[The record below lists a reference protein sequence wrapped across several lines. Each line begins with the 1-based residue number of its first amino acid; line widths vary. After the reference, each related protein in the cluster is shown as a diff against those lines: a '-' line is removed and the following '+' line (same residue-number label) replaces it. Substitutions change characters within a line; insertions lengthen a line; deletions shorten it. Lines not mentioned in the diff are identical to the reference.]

1 MSELTILGEKSTSY
15 PVELLS
21 HSGAHC
27 VVASRRTIPTGA
39 VARIRTAQ
47 GVLLGEVVSCVS
59 RSQVYEVA
67 FRSLNGLPDPPAS
80 SPDRPISVL
89 QDLLSLNAHL
99 MACEA

>member
-1 MSELTILGEKSTSY
+1 MSELTILGEETASY

-47 GVLLGEVVSCVS
+47 GVLLGEVVSCVWSS
-59 RSQVYEVA
+59 RVYEVA
-67 FRSLNGLPDPPAS
+67 FRSLNSL
-80 SPDRPISVL
+80 PDRPISVL
-89 QDLLSLNAHL
+89 QDLMSLNAHL